1 MPVWYHLGTMDI
13 SNKKA
18 VDTLNNQK
26 RLLSIESKNIFSILK
41 KWLYTE
47 QDIVFRELISNASDA
62 IEKRTT
68 LEQQNGLEGTSPTPQ
83 ISLTLDQENQRIIFS
98 DNGIGMTE
106 SEVDRYIN
114 QIAFSGATDF
124 INQQGETQ
132 AESIIGHFGVGFYS
146 AFMIADHVAIETKSA
161 LPNAQA
167 VRWDCLSDM
176 SYEMKEG
183 FKTDI
188 GTDVILYLDPSSSY
202 LQEPAKVFEIIKKYF
217 QFLKTEIRL
226 NAPGYDS
233 VLINEPNPI
242 WKRPV
247 GQVTTEEMNTF
258 YKEYYGDI
266 SDPLFFIP
274 FESVDLGVK
283 GIIFFRDT
291 KHGTEELDGS
301 FQVYNRGVYVGENIK
316 KLIPKFVNL
325 QSGIIDCTNLPLV
338 VSRSTI
344 RENESNNEM
353 LHLIYETLVQEVTI
367 ALHNLFENRSEYERL
382 WPHLNAFVKY
392 AILQDKI
399 FASVMT
405 NKVIFQTIFGE
416 YQTIR
421 EYLGEDRE
429 NTTVYYTA
437 DSIEQAH
444 YIEIFKRCHQN
455 ALLFDHVIDQPFL
468 RLQESVHPNVQ
479 FVRIDSNIE
488 SLFQGSLDEE
498 DQLRVDSLTDM
509 IHRAIGER
517 FGNLELKITNLEE
530 ESISTLILHDE
541 TARRMAD
548 MLEMYGLIKG
558 TDYNLKEMQ
567 SKSTFLINLNND
579 IVQFVLG
586 SADESQADM
595 ILNQLFDLAMM
606 SQGTFQP
613 DEVEGFINRSETIL
627 KAYIQQK

>member
-1 MPVWYHLGTMDI
+1 MDI

-291 KHGTEELDGS
+291 KHGAEELDGS